1 MRRILLVLLVAVL
14 ALVVHVSTASACLND
29 REINKAERE
38 FKSTYDKA
46 PPAPEYQPPP
56 PDTGKEK
63 LITLGGGIGAGLL
76 AGAVVIGLRRP
87 RQS

>member
-1 MRRILLVLLVAVL
+1 MRRTLLVPLTAALALLVQVSAV
-14 ALVVHVSTASACLND
+14 SACLND

-38 FKSTYDKA
+38 FKSTYEQ
-46 PPAPEYQPPP
+46 PAPQYVPPP
-56 PDTGKEK
+56 P
-63 LITLGGGIGAGLL
+63 ITTRENCSPSAAALGVGLL